1 MPATRAVTAVAGR
14 RSHSK
19 VAATDLHSGGL
30 APAAPGTNAHRAKS
44 SSHLDLAVQ
53 IRHEWPNIRSEDP
66 QTLEE
71 AKLGLVS
78 RFGEAL
84 HMLAAG
90 RHECPAGGL
99 GYAQL
104 YGICLMESSY
114 RIRLAAAQEI
124 GRGGAVAFGEIGSAL
139 AKPGQVDDGSR
150 AGQQEGAGNKDQGGQ
165 QKGGGNKNQE
175 SRSAVNGHAAGG
187 APAEGEAQWAQQVSA
202 WLAPLLIVS
211 GDAADGEHG
220 PGSPYQG
227 AQGNLDQ
234 WLRIVRL
241 GERSGARLTISQEI
255 ALAQGFKYAA
265 NRRYG
270 RIHSR
275 PAVLGYLQQ
284 EALEMLKHTRYWFS
298 QLTLIQAL
306 CLWEIQAGE
315 SAPSRQQ
322 QWNPDAI
329 VNHWLE
335 EISREQA
342 RDGRGDRR
350 IHPFVEAAAV
360 LASRALETGHPERF
374 LWMDESDLV
383 TRVGSSREVTDS
395 QARRHDQW
403 IQPSMGWSGLDRHA
417 QQLVADVL
425 LLLNLAERGEQ
436 PGKIEQWLERANKD
450 TMPPCIRRDRLALKP
465 DRTVGTAA
473 ANPPGSSCLNGC
485 PFDLCPYPPKGQQ
498 PHRAELSEAFCRHQY
513 MLVRRARIRRS
524 TARWQGLRAS
534 QMRTFWSEMANRARI
549 GPAGR

>member
-1 MPATRAVTAVAGR
+1 MGGALRDRDFVKGALYGKPGRGRTGPGREFLIALVLHSRSKVIAEEDAGKPPGALNSSQDSAGAVCHKLAKAAAGRNDNRALDFSAAALEISSIAPDHQCPVAGTGDGPPPGSAVPATRAVTAVAGR

-315 SAPSRQQ
+315 PAPSRQQ

-329 VNHWLE
+329 LNHWLE
-335 EISREQA
+335 EIN
-342 RDGRGDRR
+342 RD
-350 IHPFVEAAAV
+350 
-360 LASRALETGHPERF
+360 
-374 LWMDESDLV
+374 
-383 TRVGSSREVTDS
+383 
-395 QARRHDQW
+395 
-403 IQPSMGWSGLDRHA
+403 HA
-417 QQLVADVL
+417 H
-425 LLLNLAERGEQ
+425 G
-436 PGKIEQWLERANKD
+436 
-450 TMPPCIRRDRLALKP
+450 
-465 DRTVGTAA
+465 
-473 ANPPGSSCLNGC
+473 
-485 PFDLCPYPPKGQQ
+485 
-498 PHRAELSEAFCRHQY
+498 
-513 MLVRRARIRRS
+513 
-524 TARWQGLRAS
+524 
-534 QMRTFWSEMANRARI
+534 
-549 GPAGR
+549 